1 MIGSVESVAKHLIKL
16 NNHKTNI
23 SFPAI
28 VVNTDKL
35 EDGFI
40 DVKPIVNLM
49 NSVTGDTIE
58 YPTMRNIRVMFPS
71 SKNTTIC
78 FPLVQGDTVDLLF
91 QSVDIEDFI
100 NGNTKPHDP
109 FSTGYGNLKNVVAM
123 VGFAPY
129 QESCFNPNNYKN
141 DFNNQ
146 NLNIVHN
153 KNTDNEAIISINIDG
168 NISLKSPTKVII
180 ESPKVEVIADEVE
193 ANKALIKTQGD
204 IEIQGKSVKQF
215 MDTHKHTDAEG
226 RLTSA
231 PNN

>member
-40 DVKPIVNLM
+40 DVKPVVNLM

-141 DFNNQ
+141 EFNNQ
-146 NLNIVHN
+146 DLNIVHN
-153 KNTDNEAIISINIDG
+153 KNTDNEIIFKLTGEGDLKVLNAKKVSYDCEEFEVNASEKIKFTSPL
-168 NISLKSPTKVII
+168 IS
-180 ESPKVEVIADEVE
+180 E
-193 ANKALIKTQGD
+193 N
-204 IEIQGKSVKQF
+204 
-215 MDTHKHTDAEG
+215 G
-226 RLTSA
+226 R
-231 PNN
+231 